1 MKTLAEKALE
11 ACKEYDRLLKAIHQ
25 NRIDIG
31 DGSSSCDRIVETG
44 DLDGYGNVQYIPDG
58 KDTHL
63 GEVFKGYISSE
74 SYEPEHCHY
83 SESKAL
89 EIIGDCEGCLKAY
102 KAVQERKSNKKKLG
116 AIKRMIRSIA
126 RQA

>member
-25 NRIDIG
+25 NRIDIV
-31 DGSSSCDRIVETG
+31 DGSSACDRIVETG
-44 DLDGYGNVQYIPDG
+44 DLDGYGNVQYILDG

-74 SYEPEHCHY
+74 SYEPEHRHY
-83 SESKAL
+83 SEAKAL

-102 KAVQERKSNKKKLG
+102 KAVQERKTNKKKL
-116 AIKRMIRSIA
+116 AAVKRSIRAIA
-126 RQA
+126 RAA

>member
-31 DGSSSCDRIVETG
+31 DGSSACDRIIETG

-74 SYEPEHCHY
+74 SFEPEHHHY

-102 KAVQERKSNKKKLG
+102 MAVQERKANKKKL
-116 AIKRMIRSIA
+116 AAVKRYIRAIA

>member
-1 MKTLAEKALE
+1 MKTLAEKAVE
-11 ACKEYDRLLKAIHQ
+11 ACKEYDRLLKAIDQ

-31 DGSSSCDRIVETG
+31 DGSSACDRIIETG
-44 DLDGYGNVQYIPDG
+44 DLDGCGNVRYIPDG

-74 SYEPEHCHY
+74 SYEPEHSHW
-83 SESKAL
+83 SESEAL

-102 KAVQERKSNKKKLG
+102 KAVQERKANKKKLG
-116 AIKRMIRSIA
+116 AVKRAIRAIA
-126 RQA
+126 RKA